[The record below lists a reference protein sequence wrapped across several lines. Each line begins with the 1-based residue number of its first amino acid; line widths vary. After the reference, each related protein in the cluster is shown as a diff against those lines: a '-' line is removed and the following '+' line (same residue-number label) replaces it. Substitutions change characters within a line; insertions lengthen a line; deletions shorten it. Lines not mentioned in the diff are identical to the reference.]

1 MRLIDLS
8 RFEDFFN
15 SLQKRL
21 RDKKSRLNH
30 YDGVIESALYEVS
43 VLS

>member
-21 RDKKSRLNH
+21 RDKKADSTTTM
-30 YDGVIESALYEVS
+30 E
-43 VLS
+43 